1 MAAVPCWRRSRKW
14 SPRGERGEG
23 SRGPCSQE
31 SSGGGGQGA
40 DERGQWLCGQDVEAL
55 VSRDAWP
62 GLAGGG
68 QCGLSPSDEQLVT
81 IPAGWSR

>member
-1 MAAVPCWRRSRKW
+1 MLVKKQEVEPTRRA
-14 SPRGERGEG
+14 GEG

-31 SSGGGGQGA
+31 ESGGGGQGA

>member
-1 MAAVPCWRRSRKW
+1 M
-14 SPRGERGEG
+14 EG
-23 SRGPCSQE
+23 RGPM
-31 SSGGGGQGA
+31 SGGSGCAG
-40 DERGQWLCGQDVEAL
+40 RTLEAL
-55 VSRDAWP
+55 VSRDVWP